1 MSKHQNRAAI
11 VAQQSVS
18 FSGPLP
24 PPNHLE
30 QYERI
35 LPGAAERLLKMAED
49 QSLHRRNLET
59 KVIHSGVSDSK
70 KGLWF
75 GLIMGLSGFGLVG
88 YCASLGLQLLAG
100 IIAALDLGSLVGVF
114 VYGSKQKRA
123 ERVEKEIAVR
133 EDR

>member
-1 MSKHQNRAAI
+1 MGKHENRAAI
-11 VAQQSVS
+11 VRHQSVS

-35 LPGAAERLLKMAED
+35 LPGAAERILKMAED

-59 KVIHSGVSDSK
+59 KVIHSGVSDAK

-123 ERVEKEIAVR
+123 ERVEKEMAVR
-133 EDR
+133 EDK

>member
-11 VAQQSVS
+11 VEHQSVS

-35 LPGAAERLLKMAED
+35 LPGAAERILKMAED
-49 QSLHRRNLET
+49 QSLHRRSLEA
-59 KVIHSGVSDSK
+59 KVIHSGVTDSK
-70 KGLWF
+70 RGLWF
-75 GLIMGLSGFGLVG
+75 GLIMGLSCFGLVG
-88 YCASLGLQLLAG
+88 FCASLGLQLLAG

-114 VYGSKQKRA
+114 VYGSRQKKA
-123 ERVEKEIAVR
+123 ERVEKERAVQ

>member
-1 MSKHQNRAAI
+1 MSKHQNRAI
-11 VAQQSVS
+11 VAHQSVS

-35 LPGAAERLLKMAED
+35 VPGSAERILKMAEE
-49 QSLHRRNLET
+49 QSFHRRTLEA

-88 YCASLGLQLLAG
+88 FCASLGFQLLAG
-100 IIAALDLGSLVGVF
+100 IIAALDLGSLVGIF
-114 VYGSKQKRA
+114 VYGSKQKKT
-123 ERVEKEIAVR
+123 ERVEKERTVR
-133 EDR
+133 EG